1 MNHKIKPRSWYFLF
15 TALAG
20 SLIFYL
26 VILFPFRETLAVN
39 PEVMVEIGIL
49 SGVNRVSISGE
60 KELKIISKDKT
71 VNFSAGDYSVTAVED
86 GLKIGKKNFTSR
98 VEIISSGYLKVNRRG
113 YRGSLILIKKSKN
126 RFTVVNRVELEQY
139 LYGVMKPEISPNWPE
154 ETLKAQAVISRTYA
168 LKNLTKH
175 TGDGFNLCNR
185 VHCQVYAGLSGESV
199 LTNQAVDATRG
210 EILIY
215 DGEPI
220 NAFFHSTCGGCTD
233 KPSNVWGSANDPEY
247 LEGVKCKFCED
258 DPRYYW
264 EHSLSK
270 RRIAAV
276 LKKKGYPIDEV
287 EKLEIDKRG

>member
-154 ETLKAQAVISRTYA
+154 ETLKAQAVTY
-168 LKNLTKH
+168 
-175 TGDGFNLCNR
+175 R
-185 VHCQVYAGLSGESV
+185 
-199 LTNQAVDATRG
+199 
-210 EILIY
+210 
-215 DGEPI
+215 
-220 NAFFHSTCGGCTD
+220 
-233 KPSNVWGSANDPEY
+233 
-247 LEGVKCKFCED
+247 
-258 DPRYYW
+258 
-264 EHSLSK
+264 
-270 RRIAAV
+270 
-276 LKKKGYPIDEV
+276 
-287 EKLEIDKRG
+287 

>member
-1 MNHKIKPRSWYFLF
+1 
-15 TALAG
+15 
-20 SLIFYL
+20 
-26 VILFPFRETLAVN
+26 
-39 PEVMVEIGIL
+39 
-49 SGVNRVSISGE
+49 
-60 KELKIISKDKT
+60 
-71 VNFSAGDYSVTAVED
+71 
-86 GLKIGKKNFTSR
+86 
-98 VEIISSGYLKVNRRG
+98 
-113 YRGSLILIKKSKN
+113 
-126 RFTVVNRVELEQY
+126 
-139 LYGVMKPEISPNWPE
+139 
-154 ETLKAQAVISRTYA
+154 
-168 LKNLTKH
+168 
-175 TGDGFNLCNR
+175 
-185 VHCQVYAGLSGESV
+185 
-199 LTNQAVDATRG
+199 VDATRG

-287 EKLEIDKRG
+287 EKLEIDKRGNGGRVSKLRIIDGKGKKHIILANQFRIFFNPENQRSTFVEMKIYSDAYQFKGKGWGHGVGLCQWGARGMGLKGHDYKEILKYYYPGTKLKRVD